1 VKIKSLEK
9 VLCVV
14 LLSIFA
20 AHDVSRA
27 EEPVSEESSAQTLF
41 GYNSSF
47 RARLHD
53 SLVGNSVMPPDVP
66 VELTPV
72 DPSALAHATIN
83 STVTFRVV
91 RTVVVGQYAY
101 AYGGTL
107 IEAKVNRIREGKL
120 QIRHG
125 IMEPRVMEITVAGL
139 LGTSPPPAPDSL
151 KLRLESSPRS
161 RSSRT
166 ATQLI
171 TLPLTLPLKATHIV
185 VLVPEYALLWIVCS
199 TQGCDL

>member
-1 VKIKSLEK
+1 V
-9 VLCVV
+9 
-14 LLSIFA
+14 
-20 AHDVSRA
+20 
-27 EEPVSEESSAQTLF
+27 
-41 GYNSSF
+41 
-47 RARLHD
+47 
-53 SLVGNSVMPPDVP
+53 
-66 VELTPV
+66 
-72 DPSALAHATIN
+72 ALGI
-83 STVTFRVV
+83 V
-91 RTVVVGQYAY
+91 RTVVVGEDSG
-101 AYGGTL
+101 AYGGGW
-107 IEAKVNRIREGKL
+107 IEVRGSRISEGKL

-185 VLVPEYALLWIVCS
+185 VLVPEYALLWIDCS